1 MPRALATALLTLVL
15 AACGPG
21 GPRPIGYGTEPC
33 EHCHMTISDP
43 RFAAEARMEGGRLLV
58 FDDVGCLAAW
68 LQDAGVARGWV
79 VSYVDRAS
87 WLPADSAVYLRT
99 DTLRT
104 PMASG
109 LVALRPGAEA
119 DSVRA
124 ALGGTLLTWG
134 QVLAA
139 APSNHQLGHG
149 S

>member
-1 MPRALATALLTLVL
+1 MPRTLAAALLTLAL
-15 AACGPG
+15 AACGPD
-21 GPRPIGYGTEPC
+21 GPRPIAYGSEPC
-33 EHCHMTISDP
+33 EHCHMTIADP
-43 RFAAEARMEGGRLLV
+43 RFAAEARTAGGRVLV

-68 LQDAGVARGWV
+68 LQGSDGARGWV
-79 VSYVDRAS
+79 VSYVDRAT

-134 QVLAA
+134 EVLATTPA
-139 APSNHQLGHG
+139 GHGLGHR